1 MEPGF
6 IDLTAENIA
15 DQHLCCIIRSKK
27 PHPGVE
33 AKRRWLVDRLPEG
46 HVFRKLDV
54 KEKVFIEY
62 APLETAWVPV
72 EGDNYLY
79 LYCLWVAGAYKGK
92 GYGRALMEH
101 CLADARDRGKSGI
114 CMLGA
119 EKQKAWLSDQSF
131 ARKYGFETVDET
143 GYGYTL
149 LARSFDSAP
158 MWPTAWRSSGRCV
171 ERPGLRIL
179 WCLWTHWRRPRLFPA
194 CSTTTPCFTAVPS
207 RR

>member
-92 GYGRALMEH
+92 GYGRALIEYVMEQY
-101 CLADARDRGKSGI
+101 RGKGHT
-114 CMLGA
+114 MLVGTGDSPLTVPFYQRCGFT
-119 EKQKAWLSDQSF
+119 EHHRVKNFFLDNYDHPIVECGVTLCDMVYLS
-131 ARKYGFETVDET
+131 
-143 GYGYTL
+143 
-149 LARSFDSAP
+149 
-158 MWPTAWRSSGRCV
+158 
-171 ERPGLRIL
+171 RPL
-179 WCLWTHWRRPRLFPA
+179 
-194 CSTTTPCFTAVPS
+194 
-207 RR
+207 